1 MHSVNFAANLVHT
14 NANCPCTDSAL
25 HILSGCQHT
34 KMRNMVIK
42 RHYNMASV
50 LNVQALQKG
59 PCGAN
64 QIAYTDIGS
73 ADKLSEQ
80 GLDLRNTA
88 NKTLPSWLLPNIT
101 AHALKASSRPDAIPV
116 LPSTVC
122 SSRVTTR
129 NSISTAC

>member
-1 MHSVNFAANLVHT
+1 
-14 NANCPCTDSAL
+14 
-25 HILSGCQHT
+25 
-34 KMRNMVIK
+34 MRNMVIK

-88 NKTLPSWLLPNIT
+88 NKTLPSWLLVATRSNST
-101 AHALKASSRPDAIPV
+101 CFKSLFSS
-116 LPSTVC
+116 
-122 SSRVTTR
+122 
-129 NSISTAC
+129 